1 MPRPPSRKLLWVAL
15 LCLIVGAMGVR
26 ARAGTAEEREEE
38 EEEEDTLWT
47 LHASQ
52 VKSRLERYGDPR
64 EKASRGLPRFLFE
77 DSDESDEAE
86 QKKNDVSWIEGI
98 YLPLRNSSLVPSETC
113 RNDVD
118 AILKVLESNA
128 LAAIINSQGR
138 FWNAFLVDSWGK
150 TGDGILD
157 GNFVLWGMPPECTM
171 LEVDEHFG
179 WPWNVNTTFS
189 GRYCLVYTQS
199 LEDDNNT
206 PLEAPAAR
214 VGPAMAGSSA
224 VPSFFQFGTCIPSSC
239 TSEDMM
245 ASLEATMRKGGK
257 RPRHVDC
264 LEEKELDG
272 GDIAYIVV
280 LSILGALMLGGAFA
294 DWLIGENQELREGPL
309 RFLLV
314 FSVSSNLKKI
324 FQINNKPSPSVISCL
339 QGMRVLSMTWIVW
352 GHAAGVKFSVTKN
365 SIGQY
370 RLLTSKVIDQTL
382 VNATYSVDTFFF
394 MSGLLVVYGVMREQQ
409 RSGRVNWILY
419 YIHRII
425 RLLPAIAMTAG
436 LAATLAKFAMTG
448 PFGGEIQRSFVDQC
462 KAYWWKDVLF
472 VTNIDIFKGCLGHC
486 WYTAVDTQIYIF
498 LPIILIPLIWK
509 PKIGVAWMAFVTLV
523 FFSVTPLMIGIA
535 HTLPDGINLPNP
547 DYDANM
553 DIYTYE
559 RPYCRA
565 SAYLVGCWAGW
576 LIFKTQNKKVK
587 MAMWQALLG
596 WLVAAA
602 VASSVLYGMADYNSV
617 GRGDTIFSKP
627 LPLWL
632 AVLYGGL
639 SRPAWALALLWVV
652 FACHTGHGGLID
664 EFLSHPSWQP
674 LSRLSYPLY
683 LVAVVVQLMFIG
695 SVELPLYSNHTS
707 LIIETTGYLFI
718 GGMIALWLSLAVEV
732 PISGLERMLIRRQ
745 DKTKEAPK
753 RE

>member
-1 MPRPPSRKLLWVAL
+1 
-15 LCLIVGAMGVR
+15 
-26 ARAGTAEEREEE
+26 
-38 EEEEDTLWT
+38 
-47 LHASQ
+47 
-52 VKSRLERYGDPR
+52 
-64 EKASRGLPRFLFE
+64 
-77 DSDESDEAE
+77 
-86 QKKNDVSWIEGI
+86 
-98 YLPLRNSSLVPSETC
+98 
-113 RNDVD
+113 
-118 AILKVLESNA
+118 
-128 LAAIINSQGR
+128 
-138 FWNAFLVDSWGK
+138 
-150 TGDGILD
+150 
-157 GNFVLWGMPPECTM
+157 MPPECTM

-199 LEDDNNT
+199 LEDGNT

-214 VGPAMAGSSA
+214 VGPAMAA
-224 VPSFFQFGTCIPSSC
+224 AARSFLLPVRDLHSSSC

-425 RLLPAIAMTAG
+425 RSRVAAG
-436 LAATLAKFAMTG
+436 SEQE
-448 PFGGEIQRSFVDQC
+448 GGETRSPGNGTTPKVPGGIS
-462 KAYWWKDVLF
+462 ALYRGIVYLL
-472 VTNIDIFKGCLGHC
+472 VETRL
-486 WYTAVDTQIYIF
+486 
-498 LPIILIPLIWK
+498 LISHQSR
-509 PKIGVAWMAFVTLV
+509 GVA
-523 FFSVTPLMIGIA
+523 FSSRAKAKG
-535 HTLPDGINLPNP
+535 LPG
-547 DYDANM
+547 A
-553 DIYTYE
+553 
-559 RPYCRA
+559 
-565 SAYLVGCWAGW
+565 
-576 LIFKTQNKKVK
+576 
-587 MAMWQALLG
+587 
-596 WLVAAA
+596 
-602 VASSVLYGMADYNSV
+602 
-617 GRGDTIFSKP
+617 
-627 LPLWL
+627 
-632 AVLYGGL
+632 
-639 SRPAWALALLWVV
+639 
-652 FACHTGHGGLID
+652 
-664 EFLSHPSWQP
+664 
-674 LSRLSYPLY
+674 
-683 LVAVVVQLMFIG
+683 
-695 SVELPLYSNHTS
+695 
-707 LIIETTGYLFI
+707 
-718 GGMIALWLSLAVEV
+718 
-732 PISGLERMLIRRQ
+732 
-745 DKTKEAPK
+745 
-753 RE
+753 